1 MREVSVVST
10 KGGVGKT
17 TVAANLGG
25 LLADAGLR
33 VLLLDLDSQPTLSSY
48 YALSHVAIAGA
59 YELIALNQTDPAQII
74 STTTVVGL
82 DLILSNDD
90 QGRLSTLLLHV
101 PDGRL
106 RLRNLL
112 DSFRPNYD
120 LLLIETQGA
129 RSVLLEM
136 AILASDLALS
146 PITPEMLAARELRR
160 GTLKLLSELE
170 PSRHLGIPPAHHR
183 SAIPTGRPS
192 YDPVDLLKL
201 NLYGYFQRIRS
212 SRRLE
217 AECQRNIEVM
227 WLLGRLASDF
237 KTIADFRRDNSAAF
251 TATCRAFVRFCRNA
265 GLIAGELVAI
275 AGSKFQALASSR
287 KHMTPKKLKH
297 QEAVLDQRIARYL
310 AQLNEADRNEG
321 GESINRSAVQ
331 MTLGSCR

>member
-1 MREVSVVST
+1 MRVVSVVST

-48 YALSHVAIAGA
+48 YALSQKAEAGA
-59 YELIALNQTDPAQII
+59 YDFIALNLTTPAQIV
-74 STTTVVGL
+74 SKTVIAGL

-90 QGRLSTLLLHV
+90 QGRLSTLLLHA

-112 DSFRPNYD
+112 GNFRPNYD
-120 LLLIETQGA
+120 VLLIDTQGA

-170 PSRHLGIPPAHHR
+170 PFRHLGIAPPPLRLLLNQVNAIRVDTRMIIRGLHETFAGATNISVLETVVPDRVAYLNAASLGLPVHR
-183 SAIPTGRPS
+183 IETRRVSERCSPSA
-192 YDPVDLLKL
+192 
-201 NLYGYFQRIRS
+201 
-212 SRRLE
+212 LE
-217 AECQRNIEVM
+217 TM
-227 WLLGRLASDF
+227 
-237 KTIADFRRDNSAAF
+237 
-251 TATCRAFVRFCRNA
+251 
-265 GLIAGELVAI
+265 
-275 AGSKFQALASSR
+275 QALAIELFPEWREAISSVSR
-287 KHMTPKKLKH
+287 CA
-297 QEAVLDQRIARYL
+297 E
-310 AQLNEADRNEG
+310 
-321 GESINRSAVQ
+321 VQ
-331 MTLGSCR
+331 

>member
-1 MREVSVVST
+1 MRVVSAVST

-48 YALSHVAIAGA
+48 YALNHKAIAGA

-74 STTTVVGL
+74 SATEVVGL

-90 QGRLSTLLLHV
+90 QGRLSTLLLHA

-112 DSFRPNYD
+112 DHFRSSYD
-120 LLLIETQGA
+120 LLLIDTQGA

-170 PSRHLGIPPAHHR
+170 PFRHLGIPPPPLRLLLNQVNAIRMDTRMIICGLRETFAGVTNILVLDTVVPDRVAYLNAASLGLPVHR
-183 SAIPTGRPS
+183 IETRQSRQRRSPSA
-192 YDPVDLLKL
+192 
-201 NLYGYFQRIRS
+201 
-212 SRRLE
+212 LE
-217 AECQRNIEVM
+217 TM
-227 WLLGRLASDF
+227 
-237 KTIADFRRDNSAAF
+237 
-251 TATCRAFVRFCRNA
+251 
-265 GLIAGELVAI
+265 
-275 AGSKFQALASSR
+275 QALAIELFPEWREAISR
-287 KHMTPKKLKH
+287 VGRCT
-297 QEAVLDQRIARYL
+297 EAQ
-310 AQLNEADRNEG
+310 
-321 GESINRSAVQ
+321 
-331 MTLGSCR
+331 